1 MKDNKGQALVEYIL
15 IITLITILAIS
26 LIKILGG
33 YVTDAVTKS
42 SCELVDKKYMEG
54 KNPGEGSCID
64 EVSEEKEK
72 IFNYN

>member
-1 MKDNKGQALVEYIL
+1 MKYNKGQALVEYIL

-42 SCELVDKKYMEG
+42 SCDLVDKVYKEG
-54 KNPGEGSCID
+54 KNPGEGTCVDRI
-64 EVSEEKEK
+64 EE
-72 IFNYN
+72 N

>member
-1 MKDNKGQALVEYIL
+1 MKNNKGQALIEYIL

-42 SCELVDKKYMEG
+42 SCNLVDKVYKEG
-54 KNPGEGSCID
+54 KNPGEGICTDKLEDID
-64 EVSEEKEK
+64 
-72 IFNYN
+72 N